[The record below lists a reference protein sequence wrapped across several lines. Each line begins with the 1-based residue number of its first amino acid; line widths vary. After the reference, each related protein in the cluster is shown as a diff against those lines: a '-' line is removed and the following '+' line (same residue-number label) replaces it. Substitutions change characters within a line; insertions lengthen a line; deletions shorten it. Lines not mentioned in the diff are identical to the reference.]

1 MSPRAEIISNKV
13 ICKEPGR
20 YIGWPTIVR
29 TRAGEL
35 IIVFSGDRDDHV
47 CPWGKMEM
55 VRSSDSGQSWTDPL
69 VIVNTPLDDRD
80 AGLVETSEGI
90 LIVSWFTSVGFEEE
104 EKYQEHGKTISQEV
118 RDQWRGH
125 WTQRSTDSGATW
137 EDPVRSTVSTPHGPI
152 ELDDGRLVYLG
163 HCTLDGKGAVAV
175 DESTDQGRS
184 WNVIGAV
191 PTPEGIGLGE
201 PYMVEAK
208 SGKLVGLF
216 RWGISDLSK
225 KIMWQSES
233 LDGGRTWAETRRTEI
248 LGYPPHML
256 RLEDDRILL
265 VYGLR
270 LSPFGQRS
278 RVSDDEGETW
288 SDEMVL
294 ITGLGK
300 DLGYPASAVLED
312 GSILTI
318 YYQVENP
325 GEPTCLMSTHWRLV
339 D

>member
-1 MSPRAEIISNKV
+1 MSPQAEILSSKV

-35 IIVFSGDRDDHV
+35 IVVFSGDRESHT
-47 CPWGKMEM
+47 CAWGKMEII
-55 VRSSDSGQSWTDPL
+55 RSNDGGKSWSDPV

-80 AGLVETSEGI
+80 AGLLETSEGI
-90 LIVSWFTSVGFEEE
+90 LLTSWFTSVGFEDE

-118 RDQWRGH
+118 RDQWLGH
-125 WTQRSTDSGATW
+125 WTQRSTDSGVTW
-137 EDPVRSTVSTPHGPI
+137 EDPVRCLVSTPHGPI
-152 ELDDGRLVYLG
+152 ETDDGRLLYLG
-163 HCTLDGKGAVAV
+163 HCTIDGEGALGVE
-175 DESTDQGRS
+175 ESTDQGRS
-184 WNVIGAV
+184 WNLIGTV

-216 RWGISDLSK
+216 RWGISDLRK

-233 LDGGRTWAETRRTEI
+233 LDGGRTWTETYRTEI
-248 LGYPPHML
+248 LGYPAHML
-256 RLEDDRILL
+256 RLKDDRILL

-270 LSPFGQRS
+270 VAPFGEKA

-288 SDEMVL
+288 SDEMAL
-294 ITGLGK
+294 YNGFGP
-300 DLGYPASAVLED
+300 DHGYPASAVLAD
-312 GSILTI
+312 GSILTV
-318 YYQVENP
+318 YYHPENP
-325 GEPTCLMSTHWRLV
+325 GETTCLMGTHWRLK

>member
-1 MSPRAEIISNKV
+1 M
-13 ICKEPGR
+13 
-20 YIGWPTIVR
+20 GWPTIVR

-35 IIVFSGDRDDHV
+35 IVVLSGDRDSHL

-55 VRSSDSGQSWTDPL
+55 IRSGDEGHTWSEPM

-80 AGLVETSEGI
+80 AGLLETSEGV
-90 LIVSWFTSVGFEEE
+90 LIVSWFTSVGFEVDEA
-104 EKYQEHGKTISQEV
+104 EKYAEHGKTISQEV
-118 RDQWRGH
+118 RDQWLGH
-125 WTQRSTDSGATW
+125 WTMRSTDSGATW
-137 EDPVRSTVSTPHGPI
+137 EDPVRCTVSTPHGPI
-152 ELDDGRLVYLG
+152 ELDDGRILFLG

-184 WNVIGAV
+184 WNVIGVV

-233 LDGGRTWAETRRTEI
+233 YDGGRTWAETRRSEI
-248 LGYPPHML
+248 LGYPAHMP
-256 RLEDDRILL
+256 RLEGDRILL

-270 LSPFGQRS
+270 VPSFGQRS

-294 ITGLGK
+294 CTDTGP
-300 DLGYPASAVLED
+300 DHGYPASAVLAD
-312 GSILTI
+312 GSILTVH
-318 YYQVENP
+318 YQIENP
-325 GEPTCLMSTHWRLV
+325 GEPTCMMSTHWRLV